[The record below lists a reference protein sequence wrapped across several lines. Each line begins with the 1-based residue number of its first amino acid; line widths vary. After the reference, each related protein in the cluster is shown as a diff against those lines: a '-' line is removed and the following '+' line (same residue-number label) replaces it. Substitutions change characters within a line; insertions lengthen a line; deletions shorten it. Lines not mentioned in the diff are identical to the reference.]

1 MVITFFNSV
10 LEYVTNNSNTFN
22 FRIDSEGRVVFISD
36 NQFKVEQTLLVELLV
51 SGNHIPTN
59 FETEGHI
66 VVNHGNVYIEYT
78 TYFDED
84 DEDDTEE
91 GFKSFTIS

>member
-1 MVITFFNSV
+1 MPQETFATLYP
-10 LEYVTNNSNTFN
+10 LEGKKSTNVGTNTP
-22 FRIDSEGRVVFISD
+22 VVFISD
-36 NQFKVEQTLLVELLV
+36 NQFNVEQTLLVELLV

-66 VVNHGNVYIEYT
+66 VVNNGNVYIEYT